1 MIEENKKND
10 NKNFALDA
18 SIARWKYR
26 ITSKK
31 KHVREKD
38 QKNIAH
44 VSANLAIHT
53 QINAMAYTHTHCDV
67 GTNKKEFAGEIS
79 LLA

>member
-10 NKNFALDA
+10 NKNVALDT

-31 KHVREKD
+31 KTWKRERSKK
-38 QKNIAH
+38 KNIAH
-44 VSANLAIHT
+44 VSVNLAIHT
-53 QINAMAYTHTHCDV
+53 VRVIH
-67 GTNKKEFAGEIS
+67 K
-79 LLA
+79 